1 MSPNSFSLLSPYL
14 FSEWCPQFRKS
25 PTVFILF
32 IVVSVL
38 RVAHRATALHSD
50 KAVKSF
56 YSRKALAGWK
66 ASRRLGKQ
74 IRGLS
79 RFLSTSAQRFPISMT
94 VSFSNTQFCIR
105 QRFISVYCQYV
116 FTPFLSKPTQHLHL
130 PDKLPSLSPQI
141 AQILVSGCKST
152 KKILVLGRK
161 SAKKILVI
169 EKFHDIQECIHNGK
183 MRKSALFMPH
193 FEKIP

>member
-32 IVVSVL
+32 IVVSVF

-116 FTPFLSKPTQHLHL
+116 FLSGVCATTDVGRTSHREFTLVREVRTIAVSRRPRKTDWCFYSVFVQAHSAPPF
-130 PDKLPSLSPQI
+130 
-141 AQILVSGCKST
+141 A
-152 KKILVLGRK
+152 R
-161 SAKKILVI
+161 
-169 EKFHDIQECIHNGK
+169 
-183 MRKSALFMPH
+183 
-193 FEKIP
+193 